1 MKRRRSPPI
10 FATFPRLW
18 CRRLRASSWRA
29 ASAVFL
35 VLVLLYA
42 FGTLVAGSSAA
53 AAAFIPLA
61 YTMIPNGGAF
71 LLALLM
77 AILAALAG
85 GYYWLHSGNPD
96 ALRKIVLQ
104 QCVPHQQQQ
113 QNPSPCAEVNLKGGY
128 VLFKDR
134 NGPLQYLLM
143 PTYRIN
149 GTESPLLLE
158 PLTPNFFWQAW
169 QGREIMSQR
178 HGAPVPDNAVSLA
191 INSRSGR
198 TQNHFHI
205 HISCLRP
212 DVRAQLDKDAAAISS
227 RWLPLPGGLQGHE
240 YLARRVTEAELAQRS
255 PFLMLAEEVPEAR
268 EHMGRFALAMAQ
280 QSDGSLV
287 LLATERNLLTLNR
300 ASAEEIQYHRCAIL
314 NANH

>member
-1 MKRRRSPPI
+1 MRRVR
-10 FATFPRLW
+10 
-18 CRRLRASSWRA
+18 
-29 ASAVFL
+29 
-35 VLVLLYA
+35 Y
-42 FGTLVAGSSAA
+42 
-53 AAAFIPLA
+53 
-61 YTMIPNGGAF
+61 F
-71 LLALLM
+71 LLALLV

-96 ALRKIVLQ
+96 ALRKIILQ

-205 HISCLRP
+205 HISCLP
-212 DVRAQLDKDAAAISS
+212 
-227 RWLPLPGGLQGHE
+227 
-240 YLARRVTEAELAQRS
+240 RRVTEAELAQRS

-300 ASAEEIQYHRCAIL
+300 ASAEEIQDHRCAIL